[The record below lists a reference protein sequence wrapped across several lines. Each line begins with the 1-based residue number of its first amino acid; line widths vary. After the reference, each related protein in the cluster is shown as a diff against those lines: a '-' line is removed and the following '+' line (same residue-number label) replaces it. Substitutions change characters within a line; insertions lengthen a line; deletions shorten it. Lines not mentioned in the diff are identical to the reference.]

1 MDQDISSKITKQI
14 DALIFSDISGYRI
27 NLDYPH
33 VSQTIISRLRRNEH
47 ENIYAELRFKTIVS
61 LYYISIDYMGYV
73 QGDE

>member
-1 MDQDISSKITKQI
+1 MDQDIFSKITKQI

-33 VSQTIISRLRRNEH
+33 VSQTIISRLRRNEN

>member
-1 MDQDISSKITKQI
+1 MDQDIFSKITKQI

-33 VSQTIISRLRRNEH
+33 VSQTIISRLRRNEN

-73 QGDE
+73 HGDE

>member
-1 MDQDISSKITKQI
+1 MDQDIFSKITKQI

-27 NLDYPH
+27 NLDYHH
-33 VSQTIISRLRRNEH
+33 VSQTIISRLRRNEN

-73 QGDE
+73 QGD